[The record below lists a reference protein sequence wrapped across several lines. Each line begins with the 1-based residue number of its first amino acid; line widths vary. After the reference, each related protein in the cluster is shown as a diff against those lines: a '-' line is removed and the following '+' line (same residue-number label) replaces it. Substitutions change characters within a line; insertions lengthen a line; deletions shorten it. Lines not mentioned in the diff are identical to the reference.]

1 MFEHGCLTCDPGPL
15 QVVDHQRGVVR
26 VPTRFR
32 GPPTSANGGVA
43 AGLYACLGEVALGA
57 PCRRLQV
64 RLHRPPPL
72 ETDLPYEFTSSSEH
86 PGRVVVRVIG
96 PDGEAVLSGWVSSER
111 DPVMSDATASALAA
125 LSSPDDAQ
133 RHRFEAHVETPNPSS
148 ESFKGCFV
156 CGPEAPGG
164 LRLRP
169 RPVTDDIRWL
179 PWRPEPD
186 WADRN
191 GLGLLPAIAA
201 LDCTSALGL
210 HERGLMVDG
219 ESCLLGTYDA
229 DILERPTG
237 DDAHDLR
244 IVTSARGREGRKIWT
259 DVGLFTPDG
268 RPMIL
273 GLATWILVSPETASG
288 ASSTS

>member
-1 MFEHGCLTCDPGPL
+1 VFEHGCSTCDPGPL

-57 PCRRLQV
+57 PCLRLQV

-72 ETDLPYEFTSSSEH
+72 ETDLPYEFTPNAEH
-86 PGRVVVRVIG
+86 PGRIDVRVL
-96 PDGEAVLSGWVSSER
+96 DRSANLVLSGWVSAER
-111 DPVMSDATASALAA
+111 DPVMPESTVSALAA
-125 LSSPDDAQ
+125 LSTPDQHQ
-133 RHRFEAHVETPNPSS
+133 RHRFDTHVETPNPNS
-148 ESFKGCFV
+148 ESFNSCFV
-156 CGPEAPGG
+156 CGPEAEGG

-179 PWRPEPD
+179 PWQPHSD
-186 WADRN
+186 WADRD
-191 GLGLLPAIAA
+191 GLGLLTAIAA
-201 LDCTSALGL
+201 LDCTSAIGL
-210 HERGLMVDG
+210 AEEGLTAPG
-219 ESCLLGTYDA
+219 EACLLGTYDA

-237 DDAHDLR
+237 TDADELR

-273 GLATWILVSPETASG
+273 GLATWIVVAPEIAAG
-288 ASSTS
+288 AS